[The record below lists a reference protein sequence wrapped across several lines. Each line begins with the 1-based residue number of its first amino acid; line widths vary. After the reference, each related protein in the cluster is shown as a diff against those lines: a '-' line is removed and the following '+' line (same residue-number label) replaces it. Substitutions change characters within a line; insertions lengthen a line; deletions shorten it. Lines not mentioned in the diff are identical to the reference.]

1 MKIKFLNKFSFLLFI
16 ISVLSCTNK
25 NDVSLDVNFTVTEY
39 LSKPVVKTY
48 SKPIY
53 VHYMPWFESP
63 EYAQYP
69 NTSMGNWGQHW
80 TMANK
85 NPDIVVDG
93 KREIA
98 SHFYPLIGPYDNGE
112 PDYCEYAV
120 ACIKLSGLDGILIDY
135 AGITEVY
142 DWKLLNDHTLAI
154 LPYLK
159 KAGLKFGIVYEDSS
173 LKNAFEQS
181 IITNK
186 VNEGKRVMK
195 YIENNFFIESNYF
208 KLDNKPVL
216 LNFGPQAI
224 FTDNEWNKIFS
235 EIQEINFLPLAYH
248 GDYFNLNTSANG
260 AFAWVGETIN
270 NDFYN
275 YCSNFEYCIGSAM
288 PEFKDYYE
296 EGGWGNGYIDYNS
309 NNGKLFEETLERSK
323 FNDVDAIQVITWNDF
338 GEGTIIE
345 PTIEFGYKRL
355 EQLQVFLGV
364 NYSSNELSLAVKLYK
379 KRKEHKGKELEN
391 KKLDQVFNYL
401 ISLKIKEATEL
412 LNEL

>member
-1 MKIKFLNKFSFLLFI
+1 MKKILLLLSI
-16 ISVLSCTNK
+16 ISIISCSKDNK
-25 NDVSLDVNFTVTEY
+25 IDDNEQNDDFSVTEY
-39 LSKPVVKTY
+39 SSVPITKTN
-48 SKPIY
+48 STPIY

-63 EYAQYP
+63 EYAEYP
-69 NTSMGNWGQHW
+69 NTQMGNWGQHW
-80 TMANK
+80 TMATR
-85 NPDIVVDG
+85 NPENIVNG

-112 PDYCEYAV
+112 PDYCEYAAV
-120 ACIKLSGLDGILIDY
+120 CMKLSGLDGILIDY

-181 IITNK
+181 IITDK
-186 VNEGKRVMK
+186 VEEGKRVLK
-195 YIENNFFIESNYF
+195 YIENNFFSESNYF
-208 KLDNKPVL
+208 KFNNKPVF
-216 LNFGPQAI
+216 LNFDPQAI
-224 FTDNEWNKIFS
+224 FTNDEWNSIFS

-248 GDYFNLNTSANG
+248 GDYYDLTTSANG
-260 AFAWVGETIN
+260 AFAWVDETIN

-275 YCSNFEYCIGSAM
+275 YCSNFEYCIGGAM
-288 PEFKDYYE
+288 PEFKDFYQ
-296 EGGWGNGYIDYNS
+296 EGGWGNGFTDYES
-309 NNGKLFEETLERSK
+309 NNGLLFEETLERAK
-323 FNDVDAIQVITWNDF
+323 LNDVDAIQVITWNDF

-345 PTIEFGYKRL
+345 PTVEFEYSRL
-355 EQLQVFLGV
+355 EQLQTFLGV
-364 NYSSNELSLAVKLYK
+364 NYSSNELSLAIKLYE

-391 KKLDQVFNYL
+391 KKLDQVFYYL
-401 ISLKIKEATEL
+401 ISLQLDEARNL